1 MGIRGLLA
9 PLAMVVAIVV
19 AACDAG
25 TKLPVVRTWQLQLP
39 PVDAAP
45 GLLVTV
51 ADETGTVKLAE
62 LAGDR
67 MPMMDAF
74 GGVELVDGNP
84 TRLLVGW
91 VGGMCDRS
99 AELRFIRDGAG
110 WLARVTVDV
119 APGGCDAMGIGRA
132 VILDL
137 ANGAAVDPALV
148 SVSST

>member
-1 MGIRGLLA
+1 MGIRALLA
-9 PLAMVVAIVV
+9 PIAMVVALAL

-45 GLLVTV
+45 ALLVTV
-51 ADETGTVKLAE
+51 ADETGAVKLAE

-67 MPMMDAF
+67 MPMTDGF
-74 GGVELVDGNP
+74 GGVELVDGDP

-99 AELRFIRDGAG
+99 AEVRFVRDGAS
-110 WLARVTVDV
+110 WVVRVTTDV

-137 ANGAAVDPALV
+137 ADGAAVDPAMV